1 MLVVVVRW
9 CLVVIGCVFGWLL
22 LVVVCCCVLMVV
34 VWWRWS
40 FVVGVTAAGSGGS
53 SPPGIYFRKIGPRTN
68 IGVAHIPT
76 PFPIEWPF
84 NAVRAGHAGIMVRA
98 CGCRLPSPG
107 CGVVVFSA
115 CPFSF
120 APKQV
125 HTLYHPAGAVI
136 PNWCCQKIFKWE
148 L

>member
-1 MLVVVVRW
+1 MIDVRCW
-9 CLVVIGCVFGWLL
+9 WLLSVGVWLL
-22 LVVVCCCVLMVV
+22 LVVVWLVVVGCCVLLCVDGCCLVV
-34 VWWRWS
+34 LVVCGWRN
-40 FVVGVTAAGSGGS
+40 GRGLGGS
-53 SPPGIYFRKIGPRTN
+53 SPPGIYVRKIGPRTN
-68 IGVAHIPT
+68 SGVAHIPT
-76 PFPIEWPF
+76 PFPIGWPF

-115 CPFSF
+115 CPFSY

-136 PNWCCQKIFKWE
+136 PNWCCQKF
-148 L
+148 